1 MASPERTYFMNTLG
15 RIFTMTLVPLVL
27 LSGAACANEQDGSN
41 PGGPKAA
48 DPASISPETPTPSNR
63 EAPSDGGGAEK
74 SVKVIDTDFRPVA
87 LVVSA
92 GTTVTWKQI
101 GDQPHS
107 VSSNDEVFESS
118 PKCSPTASDMCL
130 GEGDVFTFTFEE
142 VGTFKYYCR
151 VHGLPDGTGMTG
163 TVVVE

>member
-1 MASPERTYFMNTLG
+1 MTLG
-15 RIFTMTLVPLVL
+15 RTSITMLVSLVL
-27 LSGAACANEQDGSN
+27 LAGAACANEQGGDSAGGS
-41 PGGPKAA
+41 KASDSA
-48 DPASISPETPTPSNR
+48 SVSPATPSTPSAS
-63 EAPSDGGGAEK
+63 EAPSDEAGAEA
-74 SVKVIDTDFRPVA
+74 SAEIIDTDFRPVR

-92 GTTVTWKQI
+92 GTTVTWEQT

-107 VSSNDEVFESS
+107 VSSNDEAFDSS

-142 VGTFKYYCR
+142 AGTFKYYCR

-163 TVVVE
+163 AVVVQ